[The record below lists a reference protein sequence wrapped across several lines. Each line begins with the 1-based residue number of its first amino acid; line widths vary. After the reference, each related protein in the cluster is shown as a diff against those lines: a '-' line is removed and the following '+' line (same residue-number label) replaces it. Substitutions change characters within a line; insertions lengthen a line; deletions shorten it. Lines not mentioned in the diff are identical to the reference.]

1 LRVHVLERAQLVRA
15 PLDRVFAFFSEAR
28 NLERI
33 TPEWLSFEV
42 LTPEPIAMR
51 VGTQIQYRLRLHGVA
66 LHWTSMIEV
75 WEKDRAFVDRQLS
88 GPYRLWHHRHEFSA
102 LGDGTLVRD
111 RVQYALRL
119 GVVGELAH
127 LAFVRRELGRIFD
140 YRRIAVTRTLA

>member
-1 LRVHVLERAQLVRA
+1 MRVHLLERAQLVPA
-15 PLDRVFAFFSEAR
+15 PLDHVFAFFSEAR

-66 LHWTSMIEV
+66 LR
-75 WEKDRAFVDRQLS
+75 DR
-88 GPYRLWHHRHEFSA
+88 
-102 LGDGTLVRD
+102 TLVRD
-111 RVQYALRL
+111 RVQYALPL

-140 YRRIAVTRTLA
+140 YRRIACSPVLTPRGRGRSSCSNVCTTSTGPYTIVAAAS